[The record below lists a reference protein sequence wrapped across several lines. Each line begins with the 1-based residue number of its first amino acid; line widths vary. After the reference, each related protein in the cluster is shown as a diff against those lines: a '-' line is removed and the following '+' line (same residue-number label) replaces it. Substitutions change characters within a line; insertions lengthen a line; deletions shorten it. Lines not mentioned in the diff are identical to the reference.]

1 MADLKS
7 DYGDKVVDINGARVE
22 LDNGWFLVRASSNM
36 PVLTL
41 GFEAKTEVGLKE
53 LQETLKKYLEKYP
66 EIGKEWKSG

>member
-1 MADLKS
+1 
-7 DYGDKVVDINGARVE
+7 
-22 LDNGWFLVRASSNM
+22 M